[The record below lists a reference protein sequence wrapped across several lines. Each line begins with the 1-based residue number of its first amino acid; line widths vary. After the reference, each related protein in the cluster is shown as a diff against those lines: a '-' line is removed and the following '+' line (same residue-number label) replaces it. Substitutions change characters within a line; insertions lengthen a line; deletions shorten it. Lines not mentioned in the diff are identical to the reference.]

1 MGSDMPTDGRWLL
14 QALSVHW
21 YVLDALHAGPRRL
34 RGVWGMTRDSRL
46 SLLLHPCIIADFLTD
61 DDPLAQELNK
71 YQRYR
76 RHSMSQD
83 QRGRDQVPISALPP
97 VFTHIDIADHPQL
110 YRTHSGRSG
119 ATLLD
124 IEHLAMP
131 MTAIERAQRY
141 HSAARMLLEI
151 VAAILE
157 DRENR
162 Q

>member
-83 QRGRDQVPISALPP
+83 QRGRDQVPIAALPP
-97 VFTHIDIADHPQL
+97 VFAHIDIAEHTIRKAASPAGWRRTRRHPL
-110 YRTHSGRSG
+110 ERPAGGGTSGGKTHYS
-119 ATLLD
+119 
-124 IEHLAMP
+124 
-131 MTAIERAQRY
+131 
-141 HSAARMLLEI
+141 
-151 VAAILE
+151 
-157 DRENR
+157 N
-162 Q
+162 